1 MTHENRKII
10 FLDIDGTLTSSLN
23 HIPQSARRVCRR
35 ARENGHL
42 LYIAT
47 GRTKEQIPPSIPAIG
62 FDGIISSAGARIETG
77 GDLIFNAFLPPPLL
91 DRLIAYMD
99 ERNAPY
105 MLETPKKIAADPRY
119 FFPLSTG
126 TFKWTPRGIISRMF
140 LRRLQNSIMPLSS
153 GFDREQV
160 YKLVFRESE
169 SLRFE
174 DVEREFHGECEL
186 FRFSIPL
193 PIKGGGEITSSGVDK
208 GTALELVARF
218 HRMRTED
225 TIAFGDS
232 DNDRPLLAHAGIG
245 IAMGNGDEALKQSAD
260 DVTGHVSRG
269 GLAAAF
275 RKYALV

>member
-1 MTHENRKII
+1 MTHENRKLI
-10 FLDIDGTLTSSLN
+10 FLDIDGTLTSSFN

-47 GRTKEQIPPSIPAIG
+47 GRTREQIPPSIPAMG

-77 GDLIFNAFLPPPLL
+77 GELIFSAFLPPSLL

-99 ERNAPY
+99 ERDAPY
-105 MLETPKKIAADPRY
+105 LLENPGKIAANPRY
-119 FFPLSTG
+119 FFPLSSG
-126 TFKWTPRGIISRMF
+126 TFKWTPRGIISRLF
-140 LRRLQNSIMPLSS
+140 LRRLQNSIAPLSA
-153 GFDREQV
+153 GFDREKV

-169 SLRFE
+169 RLCFE
-174 DVEREFHGECEL
+174 DVEREFREECDL

-193 PIKGGGEITSSGVDK
+193 PIKGGGEITSAGVNK

-218 HRMRTED
+218 HGMRLED

-260 DVTGHVSRG
+260 DVTGHVARG

-275 RKYALV
+275 KKYALA